1 MSDAYLTFSHS
12 ILGARLTQWLG
23 LPQPVPLRR
32 FEPGQAVV
40 PGEVLV
46 AGGGEP
52 QLLGALA
59 AALARMQARTLAH
72 ASVPGWT
79 ALANQASMMSGP
91 WRVTEPGAGPIHAVV
106 FDATGLHTI
115 AEAQALYRCF
125 HEVVRAI
132 QPCGRVV
139 VIGRPAPDCEGP
151 EHQAVQRGLEG
162 FVRALAKE
170 VRRGI
175 TAQTVL
181 LARGAETQLE
191 GVLRFLLSPRSAYVS
206 GQVLVVGVD
215 AKATAFDA
223 ACPLA
228 ERRILVTGAA
238 RGIGAAIAQT
248 LARDGARVVGVDVV
262 PAQDDL
268 RSVAEQTGGLA
279 LPLDI
284 TQPDAIERL
293 VEAARADGGWDGVV
307 HNAGITRDKTIAR
320 MAPHLWEQ
328 LVQVNLAAPWAI
340 TQGLLAAQAL
350 RPGARVVGVSS
361 ISGIAGN
368 PGQTNYAF
376 SKAGLIGMVQA
387 LAPDFARTGMA
398 INAVAPG
405 FIETRMSAA
414 MPTLIREAG
423 RRMNAMGQGGQ
434 AVDVAEAIAW
444 LLSPASQGVNGQ
456 VMRVCGLSLI
466 GA

>member
-1 MSDAYLTFSHS
+1 MSDSYLTFSQS

-23 LPQPVPLRR
+23 LPRPVPLRR
-32 FEPGQAVV
+32 FEPGQAEI

-59 AALARMQARTLAH
+59 DALARMQARTLAH

-79 ALANQASMMSGP
+79 ALANRASMMSGP
-91 WRVTEPGAGPIHAVV
+91 WRVTEPGGGSIHAVV

-115 AEAQALYRCF
+115 AQAQALHRCF

-132 QPCGRVV
+132 QACGRVV

-170 VRRGI
+170 VRLGI

-206 GQVLVVGVD
+206 GQVLVVEVD
-215 AKATAFDA
+215 AQATAFDA

-350 RPGARVVGVSS
+350 KPGARVVGVSS

-387 LAPDFARTGMA
+387 LAPDFARKGMA

-456 VMRVCGLSLI
+456 VLRVCGLSLI